1 MEKDLKLSVI
11 IPAYNEEKT
20 ILEIIE
26 RVRAV
31 DLPKEIIVVNDC
43 SSDRTKELLDN
54 YPKDELVKVIHH
66 NANLGKGSAIR
77 TAQQLLTGDLVIR

>member
-11 IPAYNEEKT
+11 SPAYNEEKT

-26 RVRAV
+26 RVREV

>member
-26 RVRAV
+26 RVREV